1 MTGATVAIRLASR
14 LGASLAPLFAL
25 LDAVVP
31 PGLVEVGISHDRS
44 SPARP
49 RLTLALLS
57 TAHAAIHAQS
67 ALLPLVYAV
76 VIVEYGLDG
85 SDIGTFI
92 AITTAVGGTMQLA
105 YGFLTRYIARP
116 TLLAGGQ
123 IVFGAGLLIGGLSQ
137 SIGQLLGAISIARIG
152 SSPQHPVGN
161 ALLSDLYPPERRGF
175 AISAHISGGNVGT
188 VLVPFI
194 GGALIIAIGWQATL
208 ALFGIP
214 ALVIGA
220 LIAILVRE
228 DHAEYRRAAKAS
240 GSVREHVREVLGRRD
255 LRLILAASLVAAGG
269 RGLDIV
275 APFMVL
281 YLSGPLGFDS
291 STVNL
296 LYALL
301 LVGAVVGPILAGVLS
316 DRFGRRPTLVT
327 YYVLSA
333 VGIVAFVLAGANLFL
348 LVPLLLPFGTAV
360 FSESPVLQAYLA
372 DRADGP
378 MRDVAFAVYFTF
390 AFGIGA
396 VWAFIIGN
404 VVEVFGYPAAFGVM
418 AASYL
423 AAAALLVAVRERV
436 STGPGPGTAQTDVSV

>member
-14 LGASLAPLFAL
+14 LAASLTPLFDAAL
-25 LDAVVP
+25 RRGA
-31 PGLVEVGISHDRS
+31 VEVGISHDRT
-44 SPARP
+44 SPTRP
-49 RLTLALLS
+49 RLTLALIS
-57 TAHAAIHAQS
+57 TGHAAIHAQS

-76 VIVEYGLDG
+76 VIVEYGLNE
-85 SDIGTFI
+85 SDIGLFI

-116 TLLAGGQ
+116 ALLAGGQ
-123 IVFGAGLLIGGLSQ
+123 IIFGTGLLIGGLSQ

-161 ALLSDLYPPERRGF
+161 ALLSDVYPPERRGF

-188 VLVPFI
+188 VLVPFV
-194 GGALIIAIGWQATL
+194 GGALILGLGWQATL

-214 ALVIGA
+214 ALIIGT
-220 LIAILVRE
+220 LIFLFVHE
-228 DHAEYRRAAKAS
+228 DHAEYRRVVKAS
-240 GSVREHVREVLGRRD
+240 GSVTAHLREVLGRRD

-281 YLSGPLGFDS
+281 YLAGPLGFDGP
-291 STVNL
+291 TVNL

-301 LVGAVVGPILAGVLS
+301 LIGAVVGPILAGLLS
-316 DRFGRRPTLVT
+316 DRLGRRPTLIT
-327 YYVLSA
+327 YYLLSA
-333 VGIVAFVLAGANLFL
+333 AGIVAFVLAGANLFL

-372 DRADGP
+372 DRAHGP
-378 MRDVAFAVYFTF
+378 MRDMAFAVYFTF

-396 VWAFIIGN
+396 VWALIIGN
-404 VVEVFGYPAAFGVM
+404 VAASFGYPVAFGVM
-418 AASYL
+418 AASYV
-423 AAAALLVAVRERV
+423 AAAGLLLAVRERMPT
-436 STGPGPGTAQTDVSV
+436 S